1 MAKPVKT
8 RRYSSPLRQQQA
20 AQTRARILE
29 AAGAL
34 FAADGY
40 GRTTIRAIAERADV
54 AVDTVYATFG
64 TKGRV
69 LTALIDQRLAP
80 SGEANVMDR
89 PQARAV
95 RDEPDQRRQL
105 HLFARDIAEVVER
118 VRTVYETLRTAAAVE
133 PDMAAVHAEM
143 DTYRLRNMRQ
153 VAGWLAERGPLRVDV
168 DRAAQIIWTLASPDV
183 ARMLCD
189 GQHWS
194 PDDYAQWLEDSLA
207 RILLPQP

>member
-8 RRYSSPLRQQQA
+8 RRYSSPLRRQQA

-118 VRTVYETLRTAAAVE
+118 VRPVYEILRTAAAVE

-143 DTYRLRNMRQ
+143 DTYRLRNMRR
-153 VAGWLAERGPLRVDV
+153 VAGWLAERGPLRVDI

-189 GQHWS
+189 GQNWS

>member
-118 VRTVYETLRTAAAVE
+118 VRPVYETLRTAAAVE

-194 PDDYAQWLEDSLA
+194 PDYYAEWLEDSLA

>member
-8 RRYSSPLRQQQA
+8 RRYSSPLRRQQA

-29 AAGAL
+29 AAGTL

-40 GRTTIRAIAERADV
+40 GRTTIRAIADRADV

-118 VRTVYETLRTAAAVE
+118 VRPVYEILRTAAAVE

-189 GQHWS
+189 GQRWS
-194 PDDYAQWLEDSLA
+194 PDDYAEWLEDSLT

>member
-1 MAKPVKT
+1 MVKPVKT

-20 AQTRARILE
+20 AQTRGRILE

-40 GRTTIRAIAERADV
+40 GRTTIRAIAERARV

-118 VRTVYETLRTAAAVE
+118 VRPVYEILRTAAAVE
-133 PDMAAVHAEM
+133 PEMATVHAEM
-143 DTYRLRNMRQ
+143 DSYRLRNMRK
-153 VAGWLAERGPLRVDV
+153 VAGWLAERGALRVDI
-168 DRAAQIIWTLASPDV
+168 DRAAQIIWTVASPDV

-189 GQHWS
+189 SQGWS
-194 PDDYAQWLEDSLA
+194 RDEYADWLEDSLA
-207 RILLPQP
+207 RTLLPQP